1 MDWAL
6 SYAIIDWG
14 TLHIA
19 IVLTLVVVVFF
30 GFVRETY
37 PPDIVALGAVALLM
51 VFGILSTKDV
61 LSVFSNQAPI
71 TIGAMFILSTA
82 LERTGVIDRMAHYIK
97 GAAQWSPFF
106 AVVAMMLGIMVL
118 SAFINNT
125 PVVVILAP
133 VVIALA
139 RTLKTAPSKLLIPLS
154 FATILG
160 GTTTLIGT
168 STNIL
173 VDGVAQNLGLAPF
186 TMFEITVPGII
197 LGLAGILYIAIVGR
211 WLLPVRESLASLIP
225 NLSERHFTADVL
237 IPIDSPLIGKRLD
250 DAGFS
255 EVNGLRIIDV
265 IRSETSLRNRLDDLV
280 LQGGDR
286 VVLRSQVRDMLALRA
301 AGDVAFGVKKKVH
314 AIEPISARET
324 VVMEGV
330 IGPQS
335 RLAGKLVAD
344 LGFRRMF
351 GAYIL
356 AIYRQGEAISGN
368 LGLVRLRM
376 GDSLLVEGPPES
388 MRKLFDYQELTN
400 LLQPTE
406 KPLRR
411 GKAWIAIASVLL
423 VMALSAGDV
432 LPIASLAM
440 IAAVVVIL
448 AGCIDVEDA
457 YSSISWNI
465 LMLIFA
471 MLALGLAMEK
481 TGAAELV
488 VHAFANLLTGLGP
501 VVVLSAV
508 YFITMAITEIISNN
522 ATAILLTPIAAGLA
536 VELGVDPRPFVVAVM
551 FAASAS
557 FATPIGYQTNTF
569 VYNAGNYKFMDFVR
583 IGLPL
588 NIILWIV
595 ATFVIPIYWPLTP
608 Q

>member
-1 MDWAL
+1 MDWTL

-97 GAAQWSPFF
+97 DAAQWSPFF

-160 GTTTLIGT
+160 GTTTLIGS

-197 LGLAGILYIAIVGR
+197 MGLAGILYIAIVGR

-301 AGDVAFGVKKKVH
+301 AGDVAFGAKKKVH

-481 TGAAELV
+481 TGAAELA

-508 YFITMAITEIISNN
+508 YFITMTITEIISNN

-595 ATFVIPIYWPLTP
+595 ATFVIPIYWPLTS